1 MLVIKKDYICY
12 KVFFFLE
19 KMDII
24 RKNEERNK
32 VMYKLINLEKQK
44 YENFVK
50 NHPTKSHF
58 LQSYAWGEFSKKE
71 KNLTPYYLG
80 LIDEKKEI
88 VASALLL
95 QKKLPLNYSY
105 FYSPRGFVLD
115 YKNDEIFQKMTQ
127 EVILFIKK
135 KKGIFL
141 KIDPDIIKKSYNY
154 LEEENKL
161 NDDPKKIFNMIKKC
175 GFKHLGFTKNFET
188 NQPRYTFRIDL
199 NQTME
204 EIESHFSKTTKQ
216 RISKAQKLKTEVEIG
231 KEAELKEFYHLM
243 TLTEER
249 KDFVSYTEEYYQH
262 LYQIFNQDN
271 KMTLFLGKVD
281 LETILA
287 DLKKEE
293 TDLTTTLNS
302 LPTENLSKSAK
313 NKQKEITKRID
324 KLQEDIKKYQNAQE
338 KYGSKITLNAHMII
352 EYGDKAWVL
361 YAGNH
366 NILTETY
373 ANYHTYLEHLK
384 FCKER
389 NLHIYDQFGTIGDLR
404 KDNPR
409 MGLHEFKKKFGGD
422 YVEFLG
428 EFDYI
433 TNKPLYF
440 IFTKLVPIYRNLIRN
455 KTKKELKH
463 EVSRNK

>member
-1 MLVIKKDYICY
+1 
-12 KVFFFLE
+12 
-19 KMDII
+19 
-24 RKNEERNK
+24 
-32 VMYKLINLEKQK
+32 MYKLINLEKK
-44 YENFVK
+44 EYENFVK
-50 NHPTKSHF
+50 NNTFKSHF
-58 LQSYAWGEFSKKE
+58 LQSYAWGEFSKKM

-80 LIDEKKEI
+80 LVDENKNI

-95 QKKLPLNYSY
+95 RKHLPLKYSY
-105 FYSPRGFVLD
+105 FYSPRGFVLN
-115 YKNDEIFQKMTQ
+115 YEDEKIFNIMTK
-127 EVILFIKK
+127 EVVKFVKE

-154 LEEENKL
+154 LEEENNL
-161 NDDPKKIFNMIKKC
+161 SYDSKKIFNMIKNA

-188 NQPRYTFRIDL
+188 SQPRYTFRIDL
-199 NQTME
+199 TQSME

-216 RISKAQKLKTEVEIG
+216 RISKSLKFKTEVTIG
-231 KEAELKEFYHLM
+231 NEKDLKEFYHLM

-249 KDFVSYTEEYYQH
+249 KDFVSYTEEYYKT
-262 LYQIFNQDN
+262 LYEMFNIDN
-271 KMTLFLGKVD
+271 KMTLFLGKVNLNNILED
-281 LETILA
+281 LNNEESTIT
-287 DLKKEE
+287 EN
-293 TDLTTTLNS
+293 LNN
-302 LPTENLSKSAK
+302 LPKENLSKSAK
-313 NKQKEITKRID
+313 NKQKELTRRLD
-324 KLQEDIKKYQNAQE
+324 KIKEDLLKYQDAKE
-338 KYGSKITLNAHMII
+338 KYGEEITLNAHMII

-384 FCKER
+384 YCKEK
-389 NLHIYDQFGTIGDLR
+389 NLKIYDQFGTIGDLR

-433 TNKPLYF
+433 TNKPMYF
-440 IFTKLVPIYRNLIRN
+440 IFTKLVPIYRNLVRN
-455 KTKKELKH
+455 KTKKEIKN
-463 EVSRNK
+463 EINRNK